1 MRYALRVAFVVSVLS
16 TLLIVAYANTAYSNI
31 RRCLKR

>member
-16 TLLIVAYANTAYSNI
+16 TLLIVAYANTACSNI
-31 RRCLKR
+31 RQYLRG